1 MSILAVSKFSFILPR
16 APCAILLLPISM
28 LSKDCSCFTLPYK
41 WCWLFTTQLQVWA
54 LCACHRP
61 QPWCPAQ
68 PTWGPACMCLLQELL
83 AVQQCDCC
91 LGDPW
96 HVGQGTCCTQLGTM
110 QAFFPRL
117 RKKSGVVRCL
127 LGSLQLCIVAV
138 ASSAPRCASLL
149 CTPLFGNDVFSSE
162 VWMPLPLQLILPHQR
177 PTDAVLL
184 SNTWQN
190 ACQVVWVSRDVSQK
204 HCRFQLWHCFQHFG
218 CQCSWKL
225 SQKGCLLNCQRV
237 NDWHKAQVLFMFRFW
252 HATIGLFPDKC
263 HPILPDGPL
272 RDMPT
277 CVRNG
282 VDAQC
287 HLLVM
292 CASPAYPF
300 V

>member
-1 MSILAVSKFSFILPR
+1 MLVIYTP
-16 APCAILLLPISM
+16 APGLGSLRMPS
-28 LSKDCSCFTLPYK
+28 SSVVVPPT
-41 WCWLFTTQLQVWA
+41 
-54 LCACHRP
+54 
-61 QPWCPAQ
+61 Q
-68 PTWGPACMCLLQELL
+68 PTQGSACTCLLWELL
-83 AVQQCDCC
+83 TMQQHDCC
-91 LGDPW
+91 LGEPC
-96 HVGQGTCCTQLGTM
+96 HMGQGTCCTQLGTCG
-110 QAFFPRL
+110 RSV
-117 RKKSGVVRCL
+117 SGEMFSCKPP
-127 LGSLQLCIVAV
+127 VAYCGC
-138 ASSAPRCASLL
+138 SIPCSTLH
-149 CTPLFGNDVFSSE
+149 FSSLHSFIWE
-162 VWMPLPLQLILPHQR
+162 RCIFIRGVNASPSADNPAHQR

-237 NDWHKAQVLFMFRFW
+237 NDWHEAQVLFMFRFW

-272 RDMPT
+272 RNMPT

-287 HLLVM
+287 HLLVI

-300 V
+300 L